1 MRIFLLLSALFPL
14 RTQNHTSWYSD
25 YCADSVESN
34 VIAGLSASELASVGS
49 LEQVQVLFRH
59 GARVTAGHQCFNNK
73 FQPVWNCSLA
83 TLFASHIKDGGDK
96 KAALSESLV
105 FRKIF
110 QTDNAWQDNVYPGNC
125 MAGQLIKKGAEQEM
139 RNGRN
144 LRSRYVGD
152 DTRIHLWGKNDGL
165 PKMSS
170 SEIYLY
176 STNYQR
182 TQASL
187 YYLLLGLYRQ
197 EMIPGEVPLHT
208 SDEETDHFALHK
220 SNCPI
225 FEAKVSSE
233 WASVFNKFS
242 LNPVFKA
249 FDQEWL
255 ATFGKHFEQTDSDC
269 VLSNICAGNK
279 MPPQLSDTSSQI
291 FIDATAYGLEM
302 HNEYWR
308 NKQTSEPFASMMLQD
323 FKHKFDQLKASGMP
337 RLALWSAHDSTIS
350 CFLSQMEMMDEHGGP
365 FPVYATLVT
374 IETYLLNDGSYGVRV
389 TRNGE
394 PITSLIPDC
403 HGANI
408 CKAEVFFN
416 KLEVVDWDPICST
429 AYSRSDGHVDVI
441 VVVVA
446 VVCGTFVV
454 GLLISYLKKKLNL
467 RTWIYT
473 PLQEFKEDI
482 KVV

>member
-125 MAGQLIKKGAEQEM
+125 MAGELIKKGAEQEM

-152 DTRIHLWGKNDGL
+152 DKRIHLWGKDDGL
-165 PKMSS
+165 PKLSS
-170 SEIYLY
+170 SEIWLY

-187 YYLLLGLYRQ
+187 YYMLLGLYRQ

-208 SDEETDHFALHK
+208 RDAETDHFAVHK
-220 SNCPI
+220 SNCPQ
-225 FEAKVSSE
+225 FQAKLSSA
-233 WASVFNKFS
+233 WTSVLNKFS
-242 LNPVFKA
+242 LNPVFKV
-249 FDQEWL
+249 FDKEWL
-255 ATFGKHFEQTDSDC
+255 ATFDKHFEQTDSDC
-269 VLSNICAGNK
+269 ILSNFCAGNNL
-279 MPPQLSDTSSQI
+279 PPQLSDTSSKI
-291 FIDATAYGLEM
+291 FIDATSYGLQM
-302 HNEYWR
+302 HNEFYQ
-308 NKQTSEPFASMMLQD
+308 NEETSVPLASMMLQD
-323 FKHKFDQLKASGMP
+323 FKHKFDLLKASGLP
-337 RLALWSAHDSTIS
+337 KLALWSAHDSTIS
-350 CFLSQMEMMDEHGGP
+350 CFLSSMEMMDKHGGP
-365 FPVYATLVT
+365 FPVYATLIT
-374 IETYLLNDGSYGVRV
+374 IETYLLKHGGHGVRV
-389 TRNGE
+389 TRNGR
-394 PITSLIPDC
+394 PITSLIPEC

-416 KLEVVDWDPICST
+416 KLDVVDWDPICST
-429 AYSRSDGHVDVI
+429 ADSRSYGHVNGIVI
-441 VVVVA
+441 VVG

-454 GLLISYLKKKLNL
+454 GLLISYLKKKLNF

-473 PLQEFKEDI
+473 PLQEYKEDI
-482 KVV
+482 KII